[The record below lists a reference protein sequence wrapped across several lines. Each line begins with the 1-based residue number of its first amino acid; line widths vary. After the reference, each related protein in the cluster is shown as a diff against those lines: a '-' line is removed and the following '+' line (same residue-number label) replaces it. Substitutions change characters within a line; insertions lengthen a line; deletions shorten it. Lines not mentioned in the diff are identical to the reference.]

1 LEVIAIER
9 TPRPQPG
16 AFGPHATPIWK
27 VTHAVINPIT
37 FEVVASR
44 VAGSDLPGIVNQKQ
58 AIMTN
63 GFSQGEAVL
72 AMTPTPLQTGHRLKL
87 GFSSP
92 PRATQRFDPVE
103 PLLVICR
110 LDRADDRFADRPDAD
125 KFQDVAP

>member
-1 LEVIAIER
+1 MWRLLRHSRRWSPAVLRFACMWAKVALAAGQSITLEVIAIER

-72 AMTPTPLQTGHRLKL
+72 AMTPTPLQTGHR
-87 GFSSP
+87 
-92 PRATQRFDPVE
+92 
-103 PLLVICR
+103 
-110 LDRADDRFADRPDAD
+110 
-125 KFQDVAP
+125 